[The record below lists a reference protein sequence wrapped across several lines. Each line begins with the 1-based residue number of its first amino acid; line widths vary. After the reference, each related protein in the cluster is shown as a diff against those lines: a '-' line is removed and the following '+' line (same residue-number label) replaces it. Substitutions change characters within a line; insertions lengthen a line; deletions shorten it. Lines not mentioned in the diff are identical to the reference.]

1 MNSTF
6 FVNWFRRNWVLN
18 GEMTRNTCSTQEF
31 REGFKKTSCKLC
43 RTIIFLLKEKETKM
57 SDSISIIL
65 SQQTKVDSAA
75 RNSIFTNPVAPAKTY
90 DSTDQDN

>member
-1 MNSTF
+1 MI
-6 FVNWFRRNWVLN
+6 
-18 GEMTRNTCSTQEF
+18 RNTCSTQEF

-43 RTIIFLLKEKETKM
+43 RTIMFLLKEKKTKV

-65 SQQTKVDSAA
+65 SQLPKVDSTA